1 MRGSER
7 EWPHLSIII
16 VNFNGKKWLKN
27 LFESVLA
34 SDYPED
40 KLEIVFVDN
49 NSSDKSVEYVKRRFV
64 NNNRIKIVALDKN
77 YGFTE
82 GNNIGSK
89 YIRKEARYI
98 IFLNPDTQVDENWL
112 KGLVSAME
120 SDGTIG
126 MAQSLLL
133 DYYNRQLVQCA
144 GLYMIDFSGWTWALS
159 RDSDYDTFVNTFSH
173 PFEIFAAMGAAM
185 IIRRD
190 LFFRGGGFDSEFFM
204 FSDEADL
211 AWRVWLMGYRVI
223 LFPKSI
229 VYHAIG
235 GSKETKG
242 EFNNKFAEKHRNK
255 NVTRMLIKNYD
266 TQKIFFYLPVA
277 IALMGTR
284 AVYYVLFKK
293 RVSPI
298 IGFTQAMIWNIVNLP
313 STLTRRRYIQD
324 VIKKDTKNLKCI
336 MGKRLPL
343 SEIIVRMK

>member
-1 MRGSER
+1 M
-7 EWPHLSIII
+7 
-16 VNFNGKKWLKN
+16 
-27 LFESVLA
+27 
-34 SDYPED
+34 
-40 KLEIVFVDN
+40 
-49 NSSDKSVEYVKRRFV
+49 
-64 NNNRIKIVALDKN
+64 ALNKN

-89 YIRKEARYI
+89 SISKEARYI

-112 KGLVSAME
+112 KGIVSAME

-159 RDSDYDTFVNTFSH
+159 RDSNYDTFANAFSR

-190 LFFRGGGFDSEFFM
+190 IFFSGGGFDSEFFM
-204 FSDEADL
+204 FSDEADI

-223 LFPKSI
+223 LFPKSK

-235 GSKETKG
+235 GSSETQG

-266 TQKIFFYLPVA
+266 TKQILLYLPVA
-277 IALMGTR
+277 INLMGIR

-293 RVSPI
+293 RLSPI
-298 IGFTQAMIWNIVNLP
+298 IGFIQAMVWNIVNLP
-313 STLTRRRYIQD
+313 STLYQRRYIQE
-324 VIKKDTKNLKCI
+324 VIKKDTKNLKSI
-336 MGKRLPL
+336 MSKRLPL